1 MKGKAL
7 IGKVNEVLR
16 SVLTWKKILAA
27 TGLFGLLYML
37 FTPEA
42 RDPALIIVFFTM
54 LGIGPLAAADQR
66 SSDPSNDSG
75 ERRRT
80 DDE

>member
-1 MKGKAL
+1 MKVHV
-7 IGKVNEVLR
+7 IIQKVNDALR
-16 SVLTWKKILAA
+16 SLLTWKKIVAA
-27 TGLFGLLYML
+27 TGLFGLVYML
-37 FTPEA
+37 LKPEA

-66 SSDPSNDSG
+66 SSDSSNDTG

-80 DDE
+80 EDE

>member
-1 MKGKAL
+1 MKWINKRIEFLAMQ
-7 IGKVNEVLR
+7 
-16 SVLTWKKILAA
+16 LTWKRLLAA

-37 FTPEA
+37 FVPES

-54 LGIGPLAAADQR
+54 LGIGPLATADQR
-66 SSDPSNDSG
+66 SEDGKDTG
-75 ERRRT
+75 ERRRL